1 VSESLRFNNAAFRP
15 ATGDYALCTGHRGPT
30 WGREYFPV
38 KADNSGIF
46 FYIRE
51 IKIKQIEDGTSHTFL
66 GGEVLDSHTIDSS
79 NIWSKAERLIDGLR
93 AADNPINTPA
103 GPQYKDFY
111 KHHRPPP
118 DPPDRPYFAMSAFG
132 SKHPRGANF
141 VFADGRVEFIT
152 EDIDLDAYF
161 AFASRASQEINDD
174 HAPLQ

>member
-1 VSESLRFNNAAFRP
+1 
-15 ATGDYALCTGHRGPT
+15 
-30 WGREYFPV
+30 V

-51 IKIKQIEDGTSHTFL
+51 IKVRQIEDGTSHTFF

-79 NIWSKAERLIDGLR
+79 NIWSKATRHLDSLR

-103 GPQYKDFY
+103 GPEFKDFY
-111 KHHRPPP
+111 KHHRNTVS
-118 DPPDRPYFAMSAFG
+118 PDRPYFAMAAFG

-152 EDIDLDAYF
+152 EDIDLDTYF
-161 AFASRASQEINDD
+161 AYASRAAQEINDKY
-174 HAPLQ
+174 APEL